1 MKKITSIVLSAS
13 LAFGAI
19 PALAEASQSADQPTG
34 NLKKGSQKVTPIV
47 QVPAKSAKK
56 ARNVQSFAVKKGKK
70 FKENELIVK
79 FKNTYDVQ
87 SLGEVQGALGLKKKK
102 DLGDKGTKLVEFKS
116 GVKIEDAINAL
127 KASPLVEYAEPNYIL
142 YPSDVEAEATPKD
155 VTDPL
160 YGELWGLRNTGQSIE
175 WVTGTPGIDIK
186 AEGAWLRTQGN
197 PNVVVAVIDTG
208 TDINHPDIKNQIWK
222 NPGEIAGDG
231 IDNDNNGYIDD
242 VNGWDFF
249 HNDNTVFD
257 ADDGDEHGTHVSGT
271 IAGSANG
278 IGVIGVAPNVK
289 IMPLKFLGPD
299 GGDSADA
306 IQAINYAKAKGVK
319 ITNNSWGGGDFSQA
333 LYDAIKG
340 SNSLFVAAA
349 GNDGINIDTQVS
361 YPAGFDLPNILSVAA
376 IDNTGNVADFSNYGT
391 KNVDI
396 AAPGV
401 SIKSSVP
408 KGWSSDYSYAYEYLN
423 GTSMATP
430 HATGVAALLQST
442 NSTISPAD
450 LKSSIMNTVTKLSSL
465 TGIVGTGGLLNAQAA
480 VNTQAD
486 NDIPGKPFPG
496 TTVSN
501 TVSATTDLDDVYSLD
516 LKKGEKVT
524 VTLTGAAGTDFDLYL
539 YKPSA
544 TTVKSSD
551 GIAIYSEK
559 AGTSSETFTY
569 IAPEAGTYYV
579 DVYAYKGAGS
589 YTATVKQGATAGTY
603 ENNAK
608 EIGYIGSWSTLSA
621 ADASGGS
628 FVRTNVGGSQVQ
640 FVFNGTGIS
649 LRGAKSSTQGIAKV
663 TIDGVSSEVNL
674 YAPSLAY
681 KIEYFK
687 KTGLAAGRHVVT
699 IEWTGKAAP
708 GARKSATYINLD
720 TIVVN

>member
-1 MKKITSIVLSAS
+1 MKKITSLVLSAS
-13 LAFGAI
+13 LVFSAI
-19 PALAEASQSADQPTG
+19 PAFAESSQSADKPTG

-56 ARNVQSFAVKKGKK
+56 AKDVQSFAVKKGKK

-79 FKNTYDVQ
+79 FKETYDVQ
-87 SLGEVQGALGLKKKK
+87 SLGAVQNALGLKTKK
-102 DLGDKGTKLVEFKS
+102 DLGSKGTKLVELKS
-116 GVKIEDAINAL
+116 GVKVEDAINAL
-127 KASPLVEYAEPNYIL
+127 KASPQVEYAEPNYIL
-142 YPSDVEAEATPKD
+142 YPSEVAEATPKD

-160 YGELWGLRNTGQSIE
+160 YGDLWGMRNTGQSIE

-186 AEGAWLRTQGN
+186 AEGAWLRTQGSS
-197 PNVVVAVIDTG
+197 NVVVAVIDTG

-231 IDNDNNGYIDD
+231 IDNDQNGYIDD

-249 HNDNTVFD
+249 NNDNTVFD
-257 ADDGDEHGTHVSGT
+257 EGDGDEHGTHVSGT
-271 IAGSANG
+271 IAGSSNS
-278 IGVIGVAPNVK
+278 IGVVGVAPNVK

-306 IQAINYAKAKGVK
+306 VLAINYAKAKGVK
-319 ITNNSWGGGDFSQA
+319 ITNNSWGGGEYSQA

-349 GNDGINIDTQVS
+349 GNETQDIDAVPS
-361 YPAGFDLPNILSVAA
+361 YPAAYDLSNILSVGA
-376 IDNTGNVADFSNYGT
+376 IDNTGNISDFSNYGP

-396 AAPGV
+396 AAPGT
-401 SIKSSVP
+401 SIKSTVP
-408 KGWSSDYSYAYEYLN
+408 KGWSSDYSYAYEFYN
-423 GTSMATP
+423 GTSMASP
-430 HATGVAALLQST
+430 HAAGVAALLQST
-442 NSTISPAD
+442 NSSITPSQM
-450 LKSSIMNTVTKLSSL
+450 KSSITSTVTKLSSL
-465 TGIVGTGGLLNAQAA
+465 TGKVGTGGLLNAQAA

-496 TTVSN
+496 TTVSG

-524 VTLTGAAGTDFDLYL
+524 VTLTGATGTDFDLYL

-579 DVYAYKGAGS
+579 DVYAYSGSGS
-589 YTATVKQGATAGTY
+589 YTATVKRGATAGTY
-603 ENNAK
+603 ENTAK
-608 EIGYIGSWSTLSA
+608 EIGYIGTWSTYSTTN
-621 ADASGGS
+621 ASGGS
-628 FVRTNVGGSQVQ
+628 DARTNTGGSQVQ

-649 LRGAKSSTQGIAKV
+649 LKGVKANSQGIARI
-663 TIDGVSSEVNL
+663 TIDGVSSEVSL
-674 YAPSLAY
+674 YSASAVY
-681 KIEYFK
+681 KTEYFK
-687 KTGLAAGRHVVT
+687 KTGLTAGRHVVI

-708 GARKSATYINLD
+708 GARKTSTNINLD
-720 TIVVN
+720 TIVVY